1 MVKIISIII
10 IHCRLL
16 CNEFKKDIKKIS
28 NLCSAALPVEA
39 SKIGQLSQFASLKSI
54 RGIQERSVSQHKK
67 IFPVNISPFNNCRH
81 LCNCHI
87 ASLPLWHTWLLEE
100 TQAMIQ
106 HSDGCTCDSP
116 KQQLHPTTA
125 PRVQLATQLCLK
137 LCSVHFFLLCH
148 QLV

>member
-16 CNEFKKDIKKIS
+16 CNEFKKDIKRIS

-54 RGIQERSVSQHKK
+54 RGIQERSVSQPKK
-67 IFPVNISPFNNCRH
+67 IFPLNISPVNNCRH

-100 TQAMIQ
+100 
-106 HSDGCTCDSP
+106 SRP
-116 KQQLHPTTA
+116 
-125 PRVQLATQLCLK
+125 
-137 LCSVHFFLLCH
+137 
-148 QLV
+148 